1 MLYAIFSDV
10 HNNTRDFERALRYL
24 EGRGVD
30 AYIQLGDLGREPF
43 SLLNGLPIQHTF
55 GNWEVSSLAHFSEA
69 YRREVANWPAHI
81 TGANWIATHA
91 TPAHPD
97 ECLTTEATAR
107 YMAEHRP
114 RWMQLF
120 PSLLH
125 DEVAIWEAFSVM
137 MERSWRVAFHG
148 HTHVQAVQKL
158 GPDNRLE
165 RVSGSLIELSPDA
178 YTLVGVGSLGVPRD
192 GLEPR
197 CVLFDPDAG
206 QIELVKIPLNGHSA

>member
-10 HNNTRDFERALRYL
+10 HGNARDLERALAYL
-24 EGRGVD
+24 QKRGVEG
-30 AYIQLGDLGREPF
+30 YIQLGDLGREPY
-43 SLLNGLPIQHTF
+43 SLLKGLPVLHTF
-55 GNWEVSSLAHFSEA
+55 GNWEVSSLAHMSES
-69 YRREVANWPAHI
+69 YRREVANWPAHVKD
-81 TGANWIATHA
+81 TFWIATHA

-97 ECLTTEATAR
+97 ECNTTEATAR

-125 DEVAIWEAFSVM
+125 DEAAIWEAFSVM

-148 HTHVQAVQKL
+148 HTHVQAVQRV
-158 GPDNRLE
+158 GPDNRLV
-165 RVSGSLIELSPDA
+165 RVSGPVIDLPEDA

-192 GLEPR
+192 GLDPR
-197 CVLFDPDAG
+197 CVLFDPDAK
-206 QIELVKIPLNGHSA
+206 QIELVTIPRVR

>member
-10 HNNTRDFERALRYL
+10 HGNTNDLEHALRYL
-24 EGRGVD
+24 QKRGVEG
-30 AYIQLGDLGREPF
+30 YIQLGDLGREPY
-43 SLLNGLPIQHTF
+43 SLLKGLPVQHVF
-55 GNWEVSSLAHFSEA
+55 GNWEVSSLAHLSES

-81 TGANWIATHA
+81 KDTFWIATHA

-97 ECLTTEATAR
+97 ECGTTEATAR

-125 DEVAIWEAFSVM
+125 DETAIWEAFSVM

-148 HTHVQAVQKL
+148 HTHVQAVQRV
-158 GPDNRLE
+158 GPDNRLV
-165 RVSGSLIELSPDA
+165 RVSGPIIDLPEDA

-192 GLEPR
+192 GLDPR
-197 CVLFDPDAG
+197 CVLFDPDAK
-206 QIELVKIPLNGHSA
+206 QIELVTIPRVR